1 MYFSILNSNSK
12 YHIIISSSGIVS
24 IISIL
29 EPYFERENS
38 VMKIFVIKC
47 VKHLLLLKLF
57 FFLWYKKITCKKC
70 ITCLQGRIFS
80 TNLISFLI
88 TDVSFIFFFIIATSV
103 GRQILRY
110 LLIDIHNDSY
120 IFRNGQNNI
129 FGGYSARLDSRF
141 SWVFRKSDRIH
152 YK

>member
-47 VKHLLLLKLF
+47 VKHRYF
-57 FFLWYKKITCKKC
+57 WNSFFLWYKKITCKKC

-129 FGGYSARLDSRF
+129 FWRLFGKAGFPFQLSFQKKWSDSL
-141 SWVFRKSDRIH
+141 
-152 YK
+152 